1 MGVRRFALAALV
13 ALGVAAAGC
22 GSSSDDA
29 GGGGSGGGGAKATKA
44 PTLAE
49 AKAAKGNI
57 TICAGKDTAGDQK
70 DLISSFNAAHPGLTA
85 KLLEFPTDAGE
96 QRTQFVQ
103 RQEAKSSEC
112 DVFKAD
118 TVYIA
123 EFVAQNW
130 LVDLSDYV
138 AQRKAEFIPSTLATV
153 NVGGRSYGVPFDT
166 DAALLFYRDDRVTTP
181 PSTWQDLYAQA
192 RNDGGRVYQGASY
205 EGLTCDFLELAFAA
219 GGQVLSPDGKKS
231 EIDSPQ
237 NLKAL
242 QFMVDG
248 LRSGAASKANTT
260 YMEEESRRAFESGR
274 PGFMRNWPYA
284 YALGNLK
291 GSKVKDKFKVAPLP
305 SFQGGG
311 AASILGG
318 KDYVISRFSKNQ
330 AGALSFIDY
339 ATQADQDARRAER
352 FALVP
357 VIASVYD
364 DPAVK
369 KALPFSDELKQAV
382 LQAKVRPVSP
392 VYPQI
397 SEAIYKNVNAA
408 LSGQTSPQDALKQA
422 DDQISR
428 ALSTF

>member
-1 MGVRRFALAALV
+1 MGVRRFAFAALI
-13 ALGVAAAGC
+13 ALSVAAAGC
-22 GSSSDDA
+22 GSSSNDA
-29 GGGGSGGGGAKATKA
+29 GGGGSDGAKSTNKA
-44 PTLAE
+44 PTLAD

-70 DLISSFNAAHPGLTA
+70 DLIASFDAAHPGLHA
-85 KLLEFPTDAGE
+85 RLLEFPTDAGE

-118 TVYIA
+118 TVFIA

-166 DAALLFYRDDRVTTP
+166 DAALLFYRTDRVRTP
-181 PSTWQDLYAQA
+181 PTTWQDLYAQA
-192 RNDGGRVYQGASY
+192 RDDGGLVYQGASY

-231 EIDSPQ
+231 AINSPQ

-248 LRSGAASKANTT
+248 LRSGAATKANTT
-260 YMEEESRRAFESGR
+260 YMEEESRRAFESGK

-305 SFQGGG
+305 SFEGGG

-339 ATQADQDARRAER
+339 ATQADQDARRAEK

-382 LQAKVRPVSP
+382 IQAKVRPVSP

-408 LSGQTSPQDALKQA
+408 LSGQKSPQDALKQA